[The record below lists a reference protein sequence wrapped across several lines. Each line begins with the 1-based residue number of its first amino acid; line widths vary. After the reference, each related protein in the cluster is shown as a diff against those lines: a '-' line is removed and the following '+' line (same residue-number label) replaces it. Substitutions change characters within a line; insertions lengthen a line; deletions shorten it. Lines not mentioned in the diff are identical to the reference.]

1 VSTTTSDPVLFEM
14 TADERVERVRL
25 RLEKA
30 VEKADERVEK
40 AQEKADTARRELAE
54 LDEAIDAVRRE
65 R

>member
-1 VSTTTSDPVLFEM
+1 M
-14 TADERVERVRL
+14 TADEHVERVRL

-30 VEKADERVEK
+30 VEKADERVAK